1 MKHIHHNTDFC
12 VIGGGLA
19 GLCAAVS
26 AARHGLKVV
35 IMQDRPVF
43 GGNSSSEIRMHVCGA
58 DRGGGKGLRESG
70 LIEEIEL
77 LNYFHNPQANFSIW
91 DGVLFSIAKQEK
103 NITTLLNCS
112 CNDAQVS
119 NDKIQSVTG
128 WQGTSETWHT
138 VKSKFYA
145 DCSGD
150 SILAALAGAQYRL
163 GREAQSEFNESIE
176 PAHADKKTMGLSCLI
191 QVKKHNKKIDYIP
204 PEWISD
210 LDYDFKDLMLTR
222 GQDIHECENFW
233 WLELGGEEDSIHDTD
248 KLRDDLV
255 SLAFGVWDY
264 IKNKADYKADNWSME
279 WIGFLPGKRESRR
292 LIGDYI
298 LTQNDIE
305 NITYFEDIVAYGG
318 WSMDDHNPAGFR
330 YSGQP
335 TIFHPAPQPYGI
347 PYRCLYSKNISNLY
361 FAGRNISAT
370 HAALSST
377 RVMGTCAILGQA
389 VGTAASIAVKK
400 STTPRGIS
408 KKYIADLQN
417 ILLEDGLFI
426 PSLKKKISRLTL
438 DGVFESDGIG
448 DENLL
453 NGVERSLGGINH
465 WNGNRI
471 QIKWKSSVYISQIRM
486 VFDSELERRA
496 KNMPYKWD
504 IEPYNRSMP
513 KSLIKDFNIMAKIND
528 EWETLHSVKGNHHR
542 LVRLD
547 IGRSC
552 EAVMLQVIT
561 TWGGNEKGNVFAF
574 EAK

>member
-12 VIGGGLA
+12 VVGGGLA

-70 LIEEIEL
+70 IIEEIEL

-91 DGVLFSIAKQEK
+91 DSVLFSIIKQEK
-103 NITTLLNCS
+103 NITILLNCS
-112 CNDAQVS
+112 CNDAKVRDDQ
-119 NDKIQSVTG
+119 IQSVTG

-138 VKSKFYA
+138 VESKFYA

-150 SILAALAGAQYRL
+150 SILAALTGAECRI

-176 PAHADKKTMGLSCLI
+176 PVKTDKKTMGLSCLI
-191 QVKKHNKKIDYIP
+191 QVKKHNKKINYTP
-204 PEWISD
+204 PEWVSD
-210 LDYDFKDLMLTR
+210 LDYDFQDLMLTR
-222 GQDIHECENFW
+222 GQDIQECENFW
-233 WLELGGEEDSIHDTD
+233 WLELGGDQDSIHDTD

-255 SLAFGVWDY
+255 ALAFGVWDY

-305 NITYFEDIVAYGG
+305 NTTDFKDIIAYGG

-347 PYRCLYSKNISNLY
+347 PYRCLYSKNISNLF

-377 RVMGTCAILGQA
+377 RVMGTCAVLGQA

-400 STTPRGIS
+400 STTPHSIYE
-408 KKYIADLQN
+408 KHIENLQDM
-417 ILLEDGLFI
+417 LLEDGTFI
-426 PSLKKKISRLTL
+426 PSLQKKISPITL
-438 DGVFESDGIG
+438 EGKIESDGTG
-448 DENLL
+448 AQNLI
-453 NGVERSLGGINH
+453 NGIERSLGAVNH
-465 WNGNRI
+465 WNGSSVRLS
-471 QIKWKSSVYISQIRM
+471 WKSAVYIRQIRM
-486 VFDSELERRA
+486 VFDSELERSG

-504 IEPYNRSMP
+504 IEPYCRPMP
-513 KSLIKDFNIMAKIND
+513 KSLIKDFDIMAKVNGK
-528 EWETLHSVKGNHHR
+528 WETRHTIKENHKR
-542 LVRLD
+542 LVKLD
-547 IGRSC
+547 IGLSC
-552 EAVMLQVIT
+552 EAVILKVVT
-561 TWGGNEKGNVFAF
+561 TWGGDSKANVFAF
-574 EAK
+574 EAE